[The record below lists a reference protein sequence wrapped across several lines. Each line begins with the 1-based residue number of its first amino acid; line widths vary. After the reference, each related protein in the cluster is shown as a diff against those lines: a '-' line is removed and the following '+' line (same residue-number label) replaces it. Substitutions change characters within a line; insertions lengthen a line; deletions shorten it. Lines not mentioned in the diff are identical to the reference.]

1 MNSCQ
6 VVLAPEA
13 QEDLERLYLFALEL
27 SPTVAERALT
37 AIENAYTLLRH
48 SPFSCR
54 KAADGKLGP
63 LVRELIVPFGAAGYV
78 ALFEILDDKT
88 VLITAVR
95 HQRESDYH

>member
-1 MNSCQ
+1 MNTYR

-13 QEDLERLYLFALEL
+13 QDDLERLYLFSLEL
-27 SPTVAERALT
+27 DVAVAERALA
-37 AIENAYTLLRH
+37 AIENAYALLRH

-54 KAADGKLGP
+54 KAVDGKLGP
-63 LVRELIVPFGAAGYV
+63 LVRELVIPFGAAGYV
-78 ALFEILDDKT
+78 ALFEILDDQT

>member
-1 MNSCQ
+1 VNKYR

-13 QEDLERLYLFALEL
+13 QEDLERLYLFSLEL
-27 SPTVAERALT
+27 DATVAERALA
-37 AIENAYTLLRH
+37 AIENAYALLRH

-63 LVRELIVPFGAAGYV
+63 LVRELIIPFSAAGFV
-78 ALFEILDDKT
+78 ALFEIVDDQT

>member
-1 MNSCQ
+1 MIAYR

-13 QEDLERLYLFALEL
+13 QEDLERLYLFSLEL
-27 SPTVAERALT
+27 DVTVAKRALA
-37 AIENAYTLLRH
+37 AIENAYALLRH

-63 LVRELIVPFGAAGYV
+63 LVRELVIPFGAGGYV
-78 ALFEILDDKT
+78 ALFEILDDTT
-88 VLITAVR
+88 VLITAMR

>member
-1 MNSCQ
+1 MSAYR
-6 VVLAPEA
+6 VLLAPEA
-13 QEDLERLYLFALEL
+13 QEDLERLYLFSLQQDQALADRA
-27 SPTVAERALT
+27 VA
-37 AIENAYTLLRH
+37 AIENSFSLLRH

-63 LVRELIVPFGAAGYV
+63 LVRELLISFGASGYV
-78 ALFEILDDKT
+78 ALFEVVDDSS

>member
-1 MNSCQ
+1 MNSYQ

-13 QEDLERLYLFALEL
+13 QEDLERLYLFALERD
-27 SPTVAERALT
+27 PTIADRALA
-37 AIENAYTLLRH
+37 AIENAYALLRH

-63 LVRELIVPFGAAGYV
+63 LVRELVISFGATGFV
-78 ALFEILDDKT
+78 ALFEILDDTT
-88 VLITAVR
+88 VLITAMR

>member
-1 MNSCQ
+1 MTVYQ
-6 VVLAPEA
+6 LVLAPEA
-13 QEDLERLYLFALEL
+13 QEDLERLYLFALEKDAHL
-27 SPTVAERALT
+27 AARALL
-37 AIENAYTLLRH
+37 AIENSYDLLRH

-63 LVRELIVPFGAAGYV
+63 LVRELVISFGAYGYG
-78 ALFEILDDKT
+78 AMFETMSNTT

>member
-1 MNSCQ
+1 MNSYR

-13 QEDLERLYLFALEL
+13 QEDLERLYLFSLEL
-27 SPTVAERALT
+27 DVTVAERTLT
-37 AIENAYTLLRH
+37 AIDNAYALLRH

-63 LVRELIVPFGAAGYV
+63 LVRELIIPFGASGYV
-78 ALFEILDDKT
+78 ALFEILDDQT

-95 HQRESDYH
+95 HQRESDFH

>member
-1 MNSCQ
+1 MNAYR

-13 QEDLERLYLFALEL
+13 QEDLERLYIFSLEL
-27 SPTVAERALT
+27 DVTIANRALA
-37 AIENAYTLLRH
+37 AIENAYALLRH

-63 LVRELIVPFGAAGYV
+63 RVRELVISFGASGYV
-78 ALFEILDDKT
+78 ALFEIVDDQT
-88 VLITAVR
+88 VMITAVR

>member
-1 MNSCQ
+1 VNAYR

-13 QEDLERLYLFALEL
+13 QEDLERLYLFILEL
-27 SPTVAERALT
+27 DATVAERALA
-37 AIENAYTLLRH
+37 AIENAYALLRH

-54 KAADGKLGP
+54 KASNGKLGP
-63 LVRELIVPFGAAGYV
+63 LVRELIIPFGAAGYV
-78 ALFEILDDKT
+78 ALFEILDDTT

>member
-1 MNSCQ
+1 MNTYR

-13 QEDLERLYLFALEL
+13 QEDLERLYFFTLEL
-27 SPTVAERALT
+27 DATVAERALE
-37 AIENAYTLLRH
+37 AIENAYALLRY

-63 LVRELIVPFGAAGYV
+63 LVRELVIPFCAAGYV
-78 ALFEILDDKT
+78 ALFEILDDAT

>member
-1 MNSCQ
+1 MNSYQ

-13 QEDLERLYLFALEL
+13 QEDLERLYLFALERDL
-27 SPTVAERALT
+27 TMAERVLS
-37 AIENAYTLLRH
+37 AIENAYALLRH

-63 LVRELIVPFGAAGYV
+63 LVRELVIPFGATGYV
-78 ALFEILDDKT
+78 ALFEILDDTT
-88 VLITAVR
+88 VLITAMR

>member
-1 MNSCQ
+1 MNSYR

-13 QEDLERLYLFALEL
+13 QADLERLFLFSLEL
-27 SPTVAERALT
+27 DARLAERALS
-37 AIENAYTLLRH
+37 AIENAYAVLSH

-63 LVRELIVPFGAAGYV
+63 LVRELVIPFGSAGYV
-78 ALFEILDDKT
+78 ALFEILDDST